1 MSGLRQGTVKEWNGT
16 SREGTVLLDDGTEI
30 PIDAAS
36 LDPRMLML
44 RLGQR
49 VAFVLAEERGVLKA
63 RDLKLVTLA

>member
-1 MSGLRQGTVKEWNGT
+1 MSGLRQGTVKEWDGT